1 MARNTSFS
9 LGDHFTEFIDQQV
22 ESGRYATASDV
33 LRAALR
39 MLEDHDEQLAWL
51 RQQLD
56 EADEQVKAGQVH
68 EDSEEFW
75 AGVRCEAAER
85 LRRGDQPSPHVV
97 P

>member
-39 MLEDHDEQLAWL
+39 MLEDHDDQCVWL
-51 RQQLD
+51 RRQMV
-56 EADEQVKAGQVH
+56 EAEAQVKAGRVH

-75 AGVRCEAAER
+75 AGVQREAAER
-85 LRRGDQPSPHVV
+85 IQRGDQPSSDVV